1 MNGETLAFRLKADF
15 LKALSHPVRLA
26 VIERLRR
33 GEAPVNGLCRELGV
47 EQPALSKHLGV
58 LRGAGV
64 VMKRHQGTTSY
75 YSIRDRDIFKLLAP
89 IADILQGRLA
99 ESSRILGRLAR
110 NR

>member
-26 VIERLRR
+26 VIERLRQ
-33 GEAPVNGLCRELGV
+33 GEAPVNSLCRDLGV

-64 VMKRHQGTTSY
+64 VVARPEGTTVY
-75 YSIRDRDIFKLLAP
+75 YSIRDRDIFKLLGP
-89 IADILQGRLA
+89 IADILRRRLS
-99 ESSRILGRLAR
+99 ESSRVLDRLAR